1 MRTLRLLPALALGV
15 LSAAACAK
23 QEASGLTIALG
34 TDLVVPDDINAVAIV
49 LTNAETGSLLAA
61 PLINP
66 TVPSAEGRAVR
77 FPATLALETAFEN
90 DGSTFS
96 FRRGARKVSTVQIAL
111 VGLKGPTAD
120 QAAKDGAAVTLRRVV
135 TSMPESGTHL
145 LRLHLGVLDLGGA
158 SGTAAT
164 LGQLASGAALVPAGR
179 VQPAL
184 TVFGDV
190 QTTCADPEQ
199 NLVDGA
205 CSAPPVLDG
214 EALPLFDPA
223 QVFGGA
229 PAGSDDR
236 AQCFDIPK
244 CLADATPVV
253 LDADGSVPTAG
264 AKGFA
269 LVRAEALTTAG
280 SNAVCLGDG
289 AARRC
294 FAPLDEPELGTTGAY
309 SVDANGVAHF
319 GAGVVAA
326 LKSGKIRGLVA
337 TSCAKTAGLP
347 ICAPWSSVVG
357 TNNRFAN
364 DAGPAP
370 DATVDASIDTGIDA
384 TIDSGI
390 DSGIDADAAFTDAS
404 DASFDAALD
413 AATDAFV
420 PVVSAPILV
429 GGSVNGIVDFV
440 LDPKSKDANARV
452 NGALVVGKNAQG
464 AIDISFVSK
473 ASGNNVVTPNWDGE
487 FTSALWPYGR
497 LLRRPNDPDLT
508 QLIAAATVAGQPQLY
523 ELSTIRG
530 GAGPVSLTPAGKAV
544 GSFAYTN
551 VFLAGSSL
559 YTVDLGAPAEH
570 FFARTTDLQ
579 VLGSPFGN
587 EPPAAILNGASLA
600 TAGGEYDVL
609 LGLGTKALYNF
620 HTDTTGLP
628 TAGPTTPAV
637 NGFLVDPPTAMVA
650 PDPPIEQIVAGSP
663 AANAN
668 FYVVRRT
675 GPTET
680 TIRAVQPNTAVI
692 GGFGPVVVPTVDW
705 QAAPGEP
712 PPGVA
717 YTVVNNAGIL
727 VVAGKN
733 GISLYNATTGA
744 GLGFLLRSAAGD
756 LDVRKIAAESGCIY
770 FALWAGTQLT
780 TRNGALPGGAGLYQ
794 VCLQ

>member
-1 MRTLRLLPALALGV
+1 VTNATARATLDPMRTLRLLPALALGV

-390 DSGIDADAAFTDAS
+390 DADAAFDGGTPDAS
-404 DASFDAALD
+404 DAGADAGPPFLPVQSFIRLGTNDGRRISDFVIELENGGFKDAVVTRETANGQSTEVASVTTNATNPLALTWPLGTPPFPAARVVGRLAPGPIVFLSRDVATAYRVRAAPLRD
-413 AATDAFV
+413 A
-420 PVVSAPILV
+420 
-429 GGSVNGIVDFV
+429 GGIVTG
-440 LDPKSKDANARV
+440 LNGGEASP
-452 NGALVVGKNAQG
+452 NGACLFAGILGPTIFN
-464 AIDISFVSK
+464 
-473 ASGNNVVTPNWDGE
+473 SGTNLLYSRDVDGYSQE
-487 FTSALWPYGR
+487 
-497 LLRRPNDPDLT
+497 
-508 QLIAAATVAGQPQLY
+508 I
-523 ELSTIRG
+523 
-530 GAGPVSLTPAGKAV
+530 PVFQN
-544 GSFAYTN
+544 GSFAATAGAALPDLAN
-551 VFLAGSSL
+551 NRFRVLLGGTTGDRFPLDVDLAGSPPQLANASHVSPGL
-559 YTVDLGAPAEH
+559 VAGAVRGVAAVPPNFWISQTNGNGDLALREVSPDDAPTGREWVVPNISWD
-570 FFARTTDLQ
+570 FNGM
-579 VLGSPFGN
+579 V
-587 EPPAAILNGASLA
+587 PAPGMAAVSAGGASYL
-600 TAGGEYDVL
+600 
-609 LGLGTKALYNF
+609 F
-620 HTDTTGLP
+620 
-628 TAGPTTPAV
+628 AV
-637 NGFLVDPPTAMVA
+637 V
-650 PDPPIEQIVAGSP
+650 PDGIVAYDTKTSRP
-663 AANAN
+663 AG
-668 FYVVRRT
+668 YVVRANGFEARKMVA
-675 GPTET
+675 E
-680 TIRAVQPNTAVI
+680 
-692 GGFGPVVVPTVDW
+692 GGCV
-705 QAAPGEP
+705 
-712 PPGVA
+712 
-717 YTVVNNAGIL
+717 
-727 VVAGKN
+727 
-733 GISLYNATTGA
+733 
-744 GLGFLLRSAAGD
+744 
-756 LDVRKIAAESGCIY
+756 Y
-770 FALWAGTQLT
+770 FALWSSVSLNVAGGMFGNPT
-780 TRNGALPGGAGLYQ
+780 PGLYQ